1 MRHITLKE
9 NVLLEGKFTEKNGK
23 WMIDYYIV
31 VPNQKKVFAFRR
43 NYTKGTYKLCQ
54 SGIRINELTTLR
66 SRDKA
71 IMNLV
76 KYINKVLPF
85 LVEYYGIPVVA

>member
-9 NVLLEGKFTEKNGK
+9 NVLLEGRFSTKKGK

-31 VPNQKKVFAFRR
+31 IPDQKEVFAFQR
-43 NYTKGTYKLCQ
+43 NYTKGTYELCK
-54 SGIRINELTTLR
+54 SGIRVNELTTIR
-66 SRDKA
+66 CRDKA

-76 KYINKVLPF
+76 KYMNKVLPY
-85 LVEYYGIPVVA
+85 LVEYYEIPVVA